1 MRKGKKAADILV
13 ERNIPFNAIFAFTET
28 LAIGAMNRLR
38 ELGKKIPEEIAVASF
53 SGTELSN
60 IVYPKLTTVEPP
72 LYQMGKKSCRTY
84 FRENQR
90 SGISQSFNRV
100 GCGNQNACIDAQ

>member
-1 MRKGKKAADILV
+1 MTFEEGKKAADILV

-60 IVYPKLTTVEPP
+60 IVYPK
-72 LYQMGKKSCRTY
+72 
-84 FRENQR
+84 
-90 SGISQSFNRV
+90 
-100 GCGNQNACIDAQ
+100 

>member
-1 MRKGKKAADILV
+1 MTFEEGKKAADILV

-60 IVYPKLTTVEPP
+60 IVYPKLTTVNR
-72 LYQMGKKSCRTY
+72 LCTRWGKKLPNL
-84 FRENQR
+84 F
-90 SGISQSFNRV
+90 
-100 GCGNQNACIDAQ
+100 

>member
-1 MRKGKKAADILV
+1 MTFEEGKKAADILV

-38 ELGKKIPEEIAVASF
+38 ELGKKYPKKIAVASF

-72 LYQMGKKSCRTY
+72 LYQMGKKAA
-84 FRENQR
+84 EL
-90 SGISQSFNRV
+90 I
-100 GCGNQNACIDAQ
+100 

>member
-1 MRKGKKAADILV
+1 
-13 ERNIPFNAIFAFTET
+13 
-28 LAIGAMNRLR
+28 MNRLR

-72 LYQMGKKSCRTY
+72 LYQMGKKAAELILEKIKDPASPNHSIVY
-84 FRENQR
+84 QQKKKNSDLYSFE
-90 SGISQSFNRV
+90 SFN
-100 GCGNQNACIDAQ
+100 ALSL